1 MGFVT
6 SEKDMDGK
14 WEFPLRKGGRP
25 PSGDMESGTFFR
37 ATVYNLTAEARVLF
51 EDEDKIQTLRD
62 EVR

>member
-1 MGFVT
+1 
-6 SEKDMDGK
+6 MDGK